1 MTIRRGRYRESIA
14 VDEPTETQDST
25 GDPIVAWIERAI
37 VRAELQP
44 LRGRERLQG
53 NAIDAN
59 IDAKV
64 FTAWAPFWDGVT
76 AKWRIRHLNKGGTTE
91 DGKAGVPYNI
101 AEPPTN
107 VDMRNHEV
115 ELMVNTGQNEG

>member
-14 VDEPTETQDST
+14 LDEPTEEQDDS
-25 GDPIVAWIERAI
+25 GSPIVTWNERAV
-37 VRAELQP
+37 VRAEIMP

-53 NAIDAN
+53 NAINAN

-64 FTAWAPFWDGVT
+64 FTAWSPLWDGVT

-91 DGKAGVPYNI
+91 DGKDGVPYNI

-115 ELMVNTGQNEG
+115 ELMVNTGLNQG

>member
-25 GDPIVAWIERAI
+25 GDPIVTWTEQAV
-37 VRAELQP
+37 VRAEIRP

-53 NAIDAN
+53 NAITAD
-59 IDAKV
+59 IDARV
-64 FTAWAPFWDGVT
+64 FTEWAPFWDDVT
-76 AKWRIRHLNKGGTTE
+76 PKWRIRHLNKGGTI
-91 DGKAGVPYNI
+91 YNVTAI
-101 AEPPTN
+101 AN

-115 ELMVNTGQNEG
+115 EITVINGQNAG